1 MNRIIVLSAAFAGLV
16 GGVMSYDA
24 IQSPLF
30 EKYQSW
36 VEKYSIEIRD
46 NDHYRN
52 VFDKWQENHKYIEE
66 INSKNLTYKLLS

>member
-30 EKYQSW
+30 ENIK
-36 VEKYSIEIRD
+36 VGLKSIVLR
-46 NDHYRN
+46 
-52 VFDKWQENHKYIEE
+52 
-66 INSKNLTYKLLS
+66 